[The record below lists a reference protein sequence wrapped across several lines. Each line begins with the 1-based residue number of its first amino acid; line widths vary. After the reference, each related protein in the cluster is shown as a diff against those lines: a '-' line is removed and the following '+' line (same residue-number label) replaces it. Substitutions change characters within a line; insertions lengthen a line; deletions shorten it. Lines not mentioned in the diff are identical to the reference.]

1 MNEYGVPLTVGSVT
15 FSPNYRVEVP
25 SRNVQT
31 KETIQEDVRRMERE
45 LRQLRR
51 VAFSA
56 ANVVSLKDGNRMELR
71 IAIDRLDAAL
81 NHYTQDKD

>member
-1 MNEYGVPLTVGSVT
+1 MIS
-15 FSPNYRVEVP
+15 
-25 SRNVQT
+25 
-31 KETIQEDVRRMERE
+31 KEEEEFIRRE

>member
-1 MNEYGVPLTVGSVT
+1 MIC
-15 FSPNYRVEVP
+15 
-25 SRNVQT
+25 
-31 KETIQEDVRRMERE
+31 KEEEEFIKRE

-56 ANVVSLKDGNRMELR
+56 AIVVSLKDGNRMELR

-81 NHYTQDKD
+81 NYYAQGKD

>member
-1 MNEYGVPLTVGSVT
+1 MNKVPLVVGSVT

-51 VAFSA
+51 VAFA
-56 ANVVSLKDGNRMELR
+56 ASNVIAMRNVIPFDLST
-71 IAIDRLDAAL
+71 AIDRLDAAL
-81 NHYTQDKD
+81 NYYTQDKD